1 MPKRPISFR
10 DHERSFTPQMTSG
23 EIFEAAGGLGL
34 LGGGLGV
41 VFDGGALFGADRL
54 LRSRRDT
61 WMPDGA
67 LPPVVMIKP
76 VRGLDFGARDN
87 YLSFIRQDY
96 PSFRILFAVDS
107 PSDPAA
113 TLIRELVAEFPDK
126 VELAVVSER
135 TGQNRKMNKVAS
147 VARDLLSTTPYILV
161 NDSDIRV
168 PPSYL
173 REIMRPMLADPMVG
187 AVTCMQRGV
196 AEGGFPSRLAALML
210 NSEAIPQG
218 LVAYT
223 ILPLNYLYGPTMLFS
238 SEALRAIGGF
248 DAMKDYLADDY
259 HLGRLIHEKGYRIV
273 LSHLMVDARIRDES
287 LSGVIAHEV
296 RWSRTYSSLRPLGYS
311 LSLFSRPF
319 LFCLLAVLSGGIG
332 GSPAMAF
339 GAVGLYVL
347 HLALSA
353 YFLREIVG
361 QPLSHKD
368 ALLWFSRET
377 LSLYAYLM
385 SFGRSILWRGYRYRI
400 LPGGTLRPLDPPR
413 ATDPAPTDAR

>member
-1 MPKRPISFR
+1 MPKRLISFR
-10 DHERSFTPQMTSG
+10 DDLPTFPSQMTSG
-23 EIFEAAGGLGL
+23 ELFDLAGGFGL
-34 LGGGLGV
+34 FGGFLGV
-41 VFDGGALFGADRL
+41 VFDGAALFGADRL
-54 LRSRRDT
+54 LRSRQDI

-76 VRGLDFGARDN
+76 VRGLDHGARDN
-87 YLSFIRQDY
+87 YLSFIHQDY
-96 PSFRILFAVDS
+96 PSFRILFTVDS
-107 PSDPAA
+107 PDDPAA
-113 TLIRELVAEFPDK
+113 SLIRDLEREWPDK
-126 VELAVVSER
+126 VKLVVVSER
-135 TGQNRKMNKVAS
+135 TGQNRKMNKVAA
-147 VARDLLSTTPYILV
+147 VAREILSSSPYILV

-173 REIMRPMLADPMVG
+173 REIMRPMLADPKVG
-187 AVTCMQRGV
+187 AVTCMQRGMP
-196 AEGGFPSRLAALML
+196 EGGFPSRLAALML

-218 LVAYT
+218 LVAYAL
-223 ILPLNYLYGPTMLFS
+223 LPLTYLYGPTMLFS
-238 SEALRAIGGF
+238 AEALRSIGGF

-296 RWSRTYSSLRPLGYS
+296 RWARTYSSLRPLGYS
-311 LSLFSRPF
+311 LSIFSKPF
-319 LFCLLAVLSGGIG
+319 LFCLLAVLLGGIG

-347 HLALSA
+347 HLALSS
-353 YFLREIVG
+353 YLLREIVG

-368 ALLWFSRET
+368 LSLWISREI

-400 LPGGTLRPLDPPR
+400 LPGGALRPLDPKSTTEA
-413 ATDPAPTDAR
+413 ATH

>member
-1 MPKRPISFR
+1 MPKRLISFR
-10 DHERSFTPQMTSG
+10 DDLPTFPSQMTSG
-23 EIFEAAGGLGL
+23 ELFDLAGGFGL
-34 LGGGLGV
+34 LGGFLGV
-41 VFDGGALFGADRL
+41 VFDGAALFGADRL
-54 LRSRRDT
+54 LRSRQDI

-76 VRGLDFGARDN
+76 VRGLDHGARDN
-87 YLSFIRQDY
+87 YLSFIHQDY
-96 PSFRILFAVDS
+96 PSFRILFTVDS
-107 PSDPAA
+107 PDDPAA
-113 TLIRELVAEFPDK
+113 FLIRDLEREWPDK
-126 VELAVVSER
+126 VKLVVVSER
-135 TGQNRKMNKVAS
+135 TGQNRKMNKVAA
-147 VARDLLSTTPYILV
+147 VAREILSSSPYILV

-173 REIMRPMLADPMVG
+173 REIMRPMLADPKVG
-187 AVTCMQRGV
+187 AVTCMQRGMP
-196 AEGGFPSRLAALML
+196 EGGFPSRLAALML

-218 LVAYT
+218 LVAYAL
-223 ILPLNYLYGPTMLFS
+223 LPLTYLYGPTMLFS
-238 SEALRAIGGF
+238 AEALRSIGGF

-296 RWSRTYSSLRPLGYS
+296 RWARTYSSLRPLGYS
-311 LSLFSRPF
+311 LSIFSKPF
-319 LFCLLAVLSGGIG
+319 LFCLLAVLLGGIG

-347 HLALSA
+347 HLALSS
-353 YFLREIVG
+353 YLLREIVG

-368 ALLWFSRET
+368 LSLWISREI

-400 LPGGTLRPLDPPR
+400 LPGGALRPLDPKSTTEA
-413 ATDPAPTDAR
+413 ATH

>member
-1 MPKRPISFR
+1 
-10 DHERSFTPQMTSG
+10 MTSG
-23 EIFEAAGGLGL
+23 ELFDLAGGFGL
-34 LGGGLGV
+34 LGGFLGV
-41 VFDGGALFGADRL
+41 VFDGAALFGADRL
-54 LRSRRDT
+54 LRSRQEI
-61 WMPDGA
+61 WMPNGA

-76 VRGLDFGARDN
+76 VRGLDHGARDN
-87 YLSFIRQDY
+87 YLSFIHQDY
-96 PSFRILFAVDS
+96 PSFRILFTVDS
-107 PSDPAA
+107 PDDPAA
-113 TLIRELVAEFPDK
+113 SLIRDLEREYPDK
-126 VELAVVSER
+126 VELVVVSER
-135 TGQNRKMNKVAS
+135 TGQNRKMNKVAA
-147 VARDLLSTTPYILV
+147 VAREILSSSPYILV

-173 REIMRPMLADPMVG
+173 REIMRPMLADPKVG
-187 AVTCMQRGV
+187 AVTCMQRGIP
-196 AEGGFPSRLAALML
+196 EGGFPSRLAALML

-218 LVAYT
+218 LVAYAL
-223 ILPLNYLYGPTMLFS
+223 LPLTYLYGPTMLFS
-238 SEALRAIGGF
+238 AEALRSIGGF

-296 RWSRTYSSLRPLGYS
+296 RWARTYSSLRPLGYS
-311 LSLFSRPF
+311 LSIFSKPF
-319 LFCLLAVLSGGIG
+319 LFCLLAVLLGGIG

-347 HLALSA
+347 HLALSS
-353 YFLREIVG
+353 YLLREIVG

-368 ALLWFSRET
+368 LSLWISREI

-400 LPGGTLRPLDPPR
+400 LPGGALRPLDPKSTTEA
-413 ATDPAPTDAR
+413 ATH

>member
-1 MPKRPISFR
+1 
-10 DHERSFTPQMTSG
+10 MTSG
-23 EIFEAAGGLGL
+23 ELFDLAGGFGL
-34 LGGGLGV
+34 LGGFLGV
-41 VFDGGALFGADRL
+41 VFDGAALFGADRL
-54 LRSRRDT
+54 LRSRQEI
-61 WMPDGA
+61 WMPNGA

-76 VRGLDFGARDN
+76 VRGLDHGARDN
-87 YLSFIRQDY
+87 YLSFIHQDY
-96 PSFRILFAVDS
+96 PSFRILFTVDS
-107 PSDPAA
+107 PDDPAA
-113 TLIRELVAEFPDK
+113 SLIRDLEREWPDK
-126 VELAVVSER
+126 VKLVVVSER
-135 TGQNRKMNKVAS
+135 TGQNRKMNKVAA
-147 VARDLLSTTPYILV
+147 VAREILSSSPYILV

-173 REIMRPMLADPMVG
+173 REIMRPMLADPKVG
-187 AVTCMQRGV
+187 AVTCMQRGMP
-196 AEGGFPSRLAALML
+196 EGGFPSRLAALML

-218 LVAYT
+218 LVAYAL
-223 ILPLNYLYGPTMLFS
+223 LPLTYLYGPTMLFS
-238 SEALRAIGGF
+238 AEALRSIGGF

-296 RWSRTYSSLRPLGYS
+296 RWARTYSSLRPLGYS
-311 LSLFSRPF
+311 LSIFSKPF
-319 LFCLLAVLSGGIG
+319 LFCLLAVLLGGIG

-347 HLALSA
+347 HLALSS
-353 YFLREIVG
+353 YLLREIVG

-368 ALLWFSRET
+368 LSLWISREI

-400 LPGGTLRPLDPPR
+400 LPGGALRPLDPKSTTEA
-413 ATDPAPTDAR
+413 ATH

>member
-1 MPKRPISFR
+1 MPRRLISFR
-10 DHERSFTPQMTSG
+10 DDLPTFPSQMTSG
-23 EIFEAAGGLGL
+23 ELFDLAGGFGL
-34 LGGGLGV
+34 LGGFLGV
-41 VFDGGALFGADRL
+41 VFDGAALFGADRL
-54 LRSRRDT
+54 LRSRQEI
-61 WMPDGA
+61 WMPNGA

-76 VRGLDFGARDN
+76 VRGLDHGARDN
-87 YLSFIRQDY
+87 YLSFIHQDY
-96 PSFRILFAVDS
+96 PSFRILFTVDS
-107 PSDPAA
+107 PDDPAA
-113 TLIRELVAEFPDK
+113 SLIRDLEREWPDK
-126 VELAVVSER
+126 VKLVVVSER
-135 TGQNRKMNKVAS
+135 TGQNRKMNKVAA
-147 VARDLLSTTPYILV
+147 VAREILSSSPYILV

-173 REIMRPMLADPMVG
+173 REIMRPMLADPKVG
-187 AVTCMQRGV
+187 AVTCMQRGMP
-196 AEGGFPSRLAALML
+196 EGGFPSRLAALML

-218 LVAYT
+218 LVAYAL
-223 ILPLNYLYGPTMLFS
+223 LPLTYLYGPTMLFS
-238 SEALRAIGGF
+238 AEALRSIGGF

-296 RWSRTYSSLRPLGYS
+296 RWARTYSSLRPLGYS
-311 LSLFSRPF
+311 LSIFSKPF
-319 LFCLLAVLSGGIG
+319 LFCLLAVLLGGIG

-347 HLALSA
+347 HLALSS
-353 YFLREIVG
+353 YLLREIVG

-368 ALLWFSRET
+368 LSLWISREI

-400 LPGGTLRPLDPPR
+400 LPGGALRPLDPKSTTEA
-413 ATDPAPTDAR
+413 ATH

>member
-1 MPKRPISFR
+1 MPKRLISFR
-10 DHERSFTPQMTSG
+10 DDLPTFPSQMTSG
-23 EIFEAAGGLGL
+23 ELFDLAGGFGL
-34 LGGGLGV
+34 LGGFLGV
-41 VFDGGALFGADRL
+41 VFDGAALFGADRL
-54 LRSRRDT
+54 LRSRQDI

-76 VRGLDFGARDN
+76 VRGLDHGARDN
-87 YLSFIRQDY
+87 YLSFIHQDY
-96 PSFRILFAVDS
+96 PSFRILFTVDS
-107 PSDPAA
+107 PDDPAA
-113 TLIRELVAEFPDK
+113 SLIRDLEREWPDK
-126 VELAVVSER
+126 VKLVVVSER
-135 TGQNRKMNKVAS
+135 TGQNRKMNKVAA
-147 VARDLLSTTPYILV
+147 VAREILSSSPYILV

-173 REIMRPMLADPMVG
+173 REIMRPMLADPKVG
-187 AVTCMQRGV
+187 AVTCMQRGMP
-196 AEGGFPSRLAALML
+196 EGGFPSRLAALML

-218 LVAYT
+218 LVAYAL
-223 ILPLNYLYGPTMLFS
+223 LPLTYLYGPTMLFS
-238 SEALRAIGGF
+238 AEALRSIGGF

-296 RWSRTYSSLRPLGYS
+296 RWARTYSSLRPLGYS
-311 LSLFSRPF
+311 LSIFSKPF
-319 LFCLLAVLSGGIG
+319 LFCLLAVLLGGIG

-347 HLALSA
+347 HLALSS
-353 YFLREIVG
+353 YLLREIVG

-368 ALLWFSRET
+368 LSLWISREI

-400 LPGGTLRPLDPPR
+400 LPGGALRPLDPKSTTEA
-413 ATDPAPTDAR
+413 ATH

>member
-1 MPKRPISFR
+1 MPKRLISFR
-10 DHERSFTPQMTSG
+10 DDLPTFPSQMTSG
-23 EIFEAAGGLGL
+23 ELFDLAGGFGL
-34 LGGGLGV
+34 LGGFLGV
-41 VFDGGALFGADRL
+41 VFDGAALFGADRL
-54 LRSRRDT
+54 LRSRQDI

-76 VRGLDFGARDN
+76 VRGLDHGARDN
-87 YLSFIRQDY
+87 YLSFIHQDY
-96 PSFRILFAVDS
+96 PSFRILFTVDS
-107 PSDPAA
+107 PDDPAA
-113 TLIRELVAEFPDK
+113 SLIRDLEREWPDK
-126 VELAVVSER
+126 VKLVVVSER
-135 TGQNRKMNKVAS
+135 TGQNRKMNKVAA
-147 VARDLLSTTPYILV
+147 VAREILSSSPYILV

-173 REIMRPMLADPMVG
+173 REIMRPMLADPKVG
-187 AVTCMQRGV
+187 AVTCMQRGMP
-196 AEGGFPSRLAALML
+196 EGGFPSRLAALML

-218 LVAYT
+218 LVAYAL
-223 ILPLNYLYGPTMLFS
+223 LPLTYLYGPTMLFS
-238 SEALRAIGGF
+238 AEALRSIGGF

-296 RWSRTYSSLRPLGYS
+296 RWARTYSSLRPLGYS
-311 LSLFSRPF
+311 LSIFSKPF
-319 LFCLLAVLSGGIG
+319 LFCLLAVLLGGIG

-347 HLALSA
+347 HLALSS
-353 YFLREIVG
+353 YLLREIVG

-368 ALLWFSRET
+368 LSLWISWEI

-400 LPGGTLRPLDPPR
+400 LPGGALRPLDPKSTTEA
-413 ATDPAPTDAR
+413 ATH

>member
-1 MPKRPISFR
+1 MPRRLISFR
-10 DHERSFTPQMTSG
+10 DDLPTFPSQMTSG
-23 EIFEAAGGLGL
+23 ELFDLAGGFGL
-34 LGGGLGV
+34 LGGFLGV
-41 VFDGGALFGADRL
+41 VFDGAALFGADRL
-54 LRSRRDT
+54 LRSRQDI

-76 VRGLDFGARDN
+76 VRGLDHGARDN
-87 YLSFIRQDY
+87 YLSFIHQDY
-96 PSFRILFAVDS
+96 PSFRILFTVDS
-107 PSDPAA
+107 PDDPAA
-113 TLIRELVAEFPDK
+113 FLIRDLEREWPDK
-126 VELAVVSER
+126 VKLVVVSER
-135 TGQNRKMNKVAS
+135 TGQNRKMNKVAA
-147 VARDLLSTTPYILV
+147 VAREILSSSPYILV

-173 REIMRPMLADPMVG
+173 REIMRPMLADPKVG
-187 AVTCMQRGV
+187 AVTCMQRGMP
-196 AEGGFPSRLAALML
+196 EGGFPSRLAALML

-218 LVAYT
+218 LVAYAL
-223 ILPLNYLYGPTMLFS
+223 LPLTYLYGPTMLFS
-238 SEALRAIGGF
+238 AEALRSIGGF

-296 RWSRTYSSLRPLGYS
+296 RWARTYSSLRPLGYS
-311 LSLFSRPF
+311 LSIFSKPF
-319 LFCLLAVLSGGIG
+319 LFCLLAVLLGGIG

-347 HLALSA
+347 HLALSS
-353 YFLREIVG
+353 YLLREIVG

-368 ALLWFSRET
+368 LSLWISREI

-400 LPGGTLRPLDPPR
+400 LPGGALRPLDPKSTTEA
-413 ATDPAPTDAR
+413 ATH

>member
-1 MPKRPISFR
+1 MPRRLISFR
-10 DHERSFTPQMTSG
+10 DDLPTFPSQMTSG
-23 EIFEAAGGLGL
+23 ELFDLAGGFGL
-34 LGGGLGV
+34 LGGFLGV
-41 VFDGGALFGADRL
+41 VFDGAALFGADRL
-54 LRSRRDT
+54 LRSRQEI
-61 WMPDGA
+61 WMPNGA

-76 VRGLDFGARDN
+76 VRGLDHGARDN
-87 YLSFIRQDY
+87 YLSFIHQDY
-96 PSFRILFAVDS
+96 PSFRILFTVDS
-107 PSDPAA
+107 PDDPAA
-113 TLIRELVAEFPDK
+113 SLIRDLEREYPDK
-126 VELAVVSER
+126 VELVVVSER
-135 TGQNRKMNKVAS
+135 TGQNRKMNKVAA
-147 VARDLLSTTPYILV
+147 VAREILSSSPYILV

-173 REIMRPMLADPMVG
+173 REIMRPMLADPKVG
-187 AVTCMQRGV
+187 AFTCMQRGIP
-196 AEGGFPSRLAALML
+196 EGGFPSRLAALML

-218 LVAYT
+218 LVAYAL
-223 ILPLNYLYGPTMLFS
+223 LPLTYLYGPTMLFS
-238 SEALRAIGGF
+238 AEALRSIGGF

-296 RWSRTYSSLRPLGYS
+296 RWARTYSSLRPLGYS
-311 LSLFSRPF
+311 LSIFSKPF
-319 LFCLLAVLSGGIG
+319 LFCLLAVLLGGIG

-347 HLALSA
+347 HLALSS
-353 YFLREIVG
+353 YLLREIVG

-368 ALLWFSRET
+368 LSLWISREI

-400 LPGGTLRPLDPPR
+400 LPGGALRPLDPKSTTEA
-413 ATDPAPTDAR
+413 ATH